1 MNKFATALIACFL
14 CSVALG
20 CASQTTDAHAQATEQ
35 RPPNIVIFFTDDM
48 GYADLSC
55 YGSTIC
61 TTPNLDK
68 LAASGMRFTSFYVSE
83 AVCSASRSSL
93 ITGCYAQRI
102 SIRGALGPKSQ
113 HGLHPDETTIAELVK
128 PQGYATACFG
138 KWHLG
143 HLPKNLPTSHGFDEY
158 FGLPYSNDMWPW
170 HYGDQDRGL
179 IGNPNWPPLPVID
192 GVKTIETNPRQD
204 SLTPRYTQRALDF
217 VDRNKDKPFLLY
229 VAYSHPHVPIAASE
243 KFKGSTGNG
252 LYADM
257 IAEIDDSVGQV
268 VTKLDKLGLREN
280 TLVIFASDNGP
291 WTRFGN
297 EAGETGPL
305 RGDKGTAF
313 EGGARVP
320 GIFSM
325 PGTIPAGQE
334 SDAIAATIDILPTIA
349 AMTGA
354 ELPKLKIDGKNI
366 APLLRGETKQS
377 PHHAYYFYYGG
388 ELHAVRVGDWKLH
401 TRHKWRKVVTK
412 GKDGYPGK
420 QAYPIIE
427 QSLFNLKDDIGES
440 TNIADQHP
448 QVVEAL
454 LKVVEQARAELGD
467 RLTKRTGSSTREHG
481 K

>member
-1 MNKFATALIACFL
+1 MMQPLFRNLLALLAVVCSAACS
-14 CSVALG
+14 SVSAEDR
-20 CASQTTDAHAQATEQ
+20 T
-35 RPPNIVIFFTDDM
+35 PNIVIFFTDDM
-48 GYADLSC
+48 GYADLSS

-102 SIRGALGPKSQ
+102 SIRGALGPRST

-128 PQGYATACFG
+128 PLGYATACFG

-143 HLPKNLPTSHGFDEY
+143 HLPHALPTSHGFDEY

-179 IGNPNWPPLPVID
+179 IGNPNWPDLPVID
-192 GVKTIETNPRQD
+192 GTKTVEFNPRQE
-204 SLTPRYTQRALDF
+204 SLTPRYTKRALDF
-217 VDRNKDKPFLLY
+217 IDRKKDQPFLLY
-229 VAYSHPHVPIAASE
+229 LAYSHPHVPIAASD
-243 KFKGSTGNG
+243 KFKGSTGKG

-268 VTKLDKLGLREN
+268 VKKLDDLGLREN

-305 RGDKGTAF
+305 FGDKGTAF
-313 EGGARVP
+313 EGGVRVP

-334 SDAIAATIDILPTIA
+334 SDAMAATIDILPTIA

-354 ELPKLKIDGKNI
+354 EPPKLTIDGKDI
-366 APLLRGETKQS
+366 GPLLRGETKDS
-377 PHHAYYFYYGG
+377 PHEAYYFYYGG

-401 TRHKWRKVVTK
+401 VPHKWRRVVTK
-412 GKDGYPGK
+412 GKDGQPGRQDYPK
-420 QAYPIIE
+420 IE
-427 QSLFNLKDDIGES
+427 LSLFNLKNDIGES
-440 TNIADQHP
+440 NNLVEEHP
-448 QVVEAL
+448 EVVEKL
-454 LKVVEQARAELGD
+454 MQVVEQARSELGD
-467 RLTKRTGSSTREHG
+467 RITKRKGSGVRPHG
-481 K
+481 QKP

>member
-1 MNKFATALIACFL
+1 MKHLAAILFFCATLLSQIAC
-14 CSVALG
+14 VNTAQ
-20 CASQTTDAHAQATEQ
+20 QTTAAN
-35 RPPNIVIFFTDDM
+35 PPNVVIFFTDDM
-48 GYADLSC
+48 GYADLSS

-68 LAASGMRFTSFYVSE
+68 LAAQGMRFTSFYVSE

-93 ITGCYAQRI
+93 ITGCYAQRV
-102 SIRGALGPKSQ
+102 SIRGALGPGSK

-128 PQGYATACFG
+128 PLGYATACFG

-143 HLPKNLPTSHGFDEY
+143 HTPHALPTSHGFDEY
-158 FGLPYSNDMWPW
+158 FGLPYSNDMWPY

-192 GVKTIETNPRQD
+192 GTKTIETNPRQE
-204 SLTPRYTQRALDF
+204 SLTPRYTKRALDF
-217 VDRNKDKPFLLY
+217 IDRKKDQPFLLY
-229 VAYSHPHVPIAASE
+229 LAYSHPHVPIAASDT
-243 KFKGSTGNG
+243 FKGSTGKG

-268 VTKLDKLGLREN
+268 VAKLDKLGLREN

-313 EGGARVP
+313 EGGVRVP

-325 PGTIPAGQE
+325 PGTIPAGSE
-334 SDAIAATIDILPTIA
+334 TDALATTLDILPTIA

-354 ELPKLKIDGKNI
+354 EMPALKIDGHNI
-366 APLLRGETKQS
+366 APLLKGKTSAS
-377 PHHAYYFYYGG
+377 PTDAFYYYYAG

-401 TRHKWRKVVTK
+401 VPHKWRRVVTQ
-412 GKDGYPGK
+412 GKDGQPGK
-420 QAYPIIE
+420 QDFPKIGL
-427 QSLFNLKDDIGES
+427 SLYNLKDDIGES
-440 TNIADQHP
+440 NNLTQAHP
-448 QVVEAL
+448 EVAERLMQ
-454 LKVVEQARAELGD
+454 VVEQARVELGD
-467 RLTKRTGSSTREHG
+467 AITKRKGSEVRPHG
-481 K
+481 EKP

>member
-1 MNKFATALIACFL
+1 MKYLSTITFIAACFL
-14 CSVALG
+14 IQFCSA
-20 CASQTTDAHAQATEQ
+20 TTARAEPAQ
-35 RPPNIVIFFTDDM
+35 PPNIVIFFTDDM
-48 GYADLSC
+48 GYADLSS
-55 YGSTIC
+55 YDSTIC

-68 LAASGMRFTSFYVSE
+68 LAAQGMRFTSFYVSE

-93 ITGCYAQRI
+93 LTGCYAQRV
-102 SIRGALGPKSQ
+102 SIRGALGPSST
-113 HGLHPDETTIAELVK
+113 HGLHPDETTLAELVK
-128 PQGYATACFG
+128 PLGYATACFG

-143 HLPKNLPTSHGFDEY
+143 HLPHALPTSHGFDEY

-192 GVKTIETNPRQD
+192 GTKTIETNPRQE
-204 SLTPRYTQRALDF
+204 SLTPRYTERSLDF
-217 VDRNKDKPFLLY
+217 IDRKKDGPFLLY
-229 VAYSHPHVPIAASE
+229 LAYSHPHVPIAASD

-268 VTKLDKLGLREN
+268 VRKLDQLGLREN

-313 EGGARVP
+313 EGGVRVP

-325 PGTIPAGQE
+325 PSTIPAGTE
-334 SDAIAATIDILPTIA
+334 TDALASTMDILPTIA

-354 ELPKLKIDGKNI
+354 ELPKLKIDGRDI
-366 APLLRGETKQS
+366 SPLLKGQPITES
-377 PHHAYYFYYGG
+377 LPEVFYYYYSG

-401 TRHKWRKVVTK
+401 VPHKWRKVVTK
-412 GKDGYPGK
+412 GKDGQPGK
-420 QAYPIIE
+420 QAFPKIE
-427 QSLFNLKDDIGES
+427 LSLFNLKDDLGES
-440 TNIADQHP
+440 TNVADQHP
-448 QVVEAL
+448 EVVKRL
-454 LKVVEQARAELGD
+454 LQVVEQARAELGD
-467 RLTKRTGSSTREHG
+467 TITNRKGQEVRPHG
-481 K
+481 KKP

>member
-1 MNKFATALIACFL
+1 MNNIKALLSFACIAACILPQLGCSATA
-14 CSVALG
+14 
-20 CASQTTDAHAQATEQ
+20 QAEPA
-35 RPPNIVIFFTDDM
+35 PPNVVIFFTDDM
-48 GYADLSC
+48 GYADLSS
-55 YGSTIC
+55 YDSTIC

-68 LAASGMRFTSFYVSE
+68 LANSGMRFTSFYVSE

-93 ITGCYAQRI
+93 ITGCYAQRV
-102 SIRGALGPKSQ
+102 SIRGALGPRSK
-113 HGLHPDETTIAELVK
+113 HGLNAQETTIAELVK
-128 PQGYATACFG
+128 PLGYATAAIG

-143 HLPKNLPTSHGFDEY
+143 HLPEHLPTSHGFDEY

-192 GVKTIETNPRQD
+192 GTETVELNPRQE

-217 VDRNKDKPFLLY
+217 IDRKKDQPFLLY
-229 VAYSHPHVPIAASE
+229 VAYSHPHVPIAASDE
-243 KFKGSTGNG
+243 FKGSTGKG

-268 VTKLDKLGLREN
+268 VQKLDDLGLRDN

-313 EGGARVP
+313 EGGVRVP

-325 PGTIPAGQE
+325 PGTIPANQT
-334 SDAIAATIDILPTIA
+334 SDALATTMDVLPTIA
-349 AMTGA
+349 ALTGA
-354 ELPKLKIDGKNI
+354 DLPQLKIDGHNI
-366 APLLRGETKQS
+366 LPLLKAETSES
-377 PHHAYYFYYGG
+377 PYEAFYYYYGG

-401 TRHKWRKVVTK
+401 VPHKWRKVVTQ
-412 GKDGYPGK
+412 GKDGQPGE
-420 QAYPIIE
+420 QAYPKIE
-427 QSLFNLKDDIGES
+427 LSLFNLKDDIGE
-440 TNIADQHP
+440 TNNLVDQHP
-448 QVVEAL
+448 DIVQRL
-454 LKVVEQARAELGD
+454 LQVVEQARAELGD
-467 RLTKRTGSSTREHG
+467 SITKRKGSEVRPHG
-481 K
+481 KQPD

>member
-1 MNKFATALIACFL
+1 MI
-14 CSVALG
+14 
-20 CASQTTDAHAQATEQ
+20 QTTIRTVAVLILLTMASACTSTAD
-35 RPPNIVIFFTDDM
+35 RPPSVVIFFTDDM
-48 GYADLSC
+48 GYADLSS

-61 TTPNLDK
+61 KTPNLDQ

-102 SIRGALGPKSQ
+102 SIRGALGPKST
-113 HGLHPDETTIAELVK
+113 HGLNPDEMTIAELVK
-128 PQGYATACFG
+128 PLGYATSCIG

-143 HLPKNLPTSHGFDEY
+143 HLPHALPTSHGFDEY

-179 IGNPNWPPLPVID
+179 IGSPNWPDLPVID
-192 GVKTIETNPRQD
+192 GTETVELNPRQE
-204 SLTPRYTQRALDF
+204 SLTPRYTERALDF
-217 VDRNKDKPFLLY
+217 IDRNKDMPFLLY
-229 VAYSHPHVPIAASE
+229 FAYSHPHVPIAASD
-243 KFKGSTGNG
+243 KFKGSTGKG

-268 VTKLDKLGLREN
+268 VKRLEQYGIREN

-291 WTRFGN
+291 WTCFGN
-297 EAGETGPL
+297 EAGEVGPL

-334 SDAIAATIDILPTIA
+334 SEVIVSTIDILPTVA

-354 ELPKLKIDGKNI
+354 NLPELKIDGKDI
-366 APLLRGETKQS
+366 GPLLSGEAEDS
-377 PHHAYYFYYGG
+377 PHEAYLFYYGG

-401 TRHKWRKVVTK
+401 TRHKWRRVVTK
-412 GKDGYPGK
+412 GKDGYPGR
-420 QAYPIIE
+420 QDYPVIE
-427 QSLFNLKDDIGES
+427 QSLFNLKDDIGE
-440 TNIADQHP
+440 TNDVSEQHP
-448 QVVEAL
+448 EIVEKL
-454 LKVVEQARAELGD
+454 LKVVDQARAELGD
-467 RLTKRTGSSTREHG
+467 RITKQEGTEVRPNG
-481 K
+481 KQPAP